1 MSDSAWQFLSVMVVQ
16 VAGVL
21 IVYLKLRKHR
31 EVLDKAVELSE
42 PTGNGFANE
51 VREALAEL
59 KTLGNRNYDIANE
72 AREEVRKH
80 IDDHYLAAYR
90 DEHRKKKKQ

>member
-16 VAGVL
+16 VAGV
-21 IVYLKLRKHR
+21 IVVYLKLRKSR
-31 EVLDKAVELSE
+31 QVLDKAVELAE

-59 KTLGNRNYDIANE
+59 KILVGRSHAIASE
-72 AREEVRKH
+72 AHDAIQQHKDE
-80 IDDHYLAAYR
+80 HYLAMFR
-90 DEHRKKKKQ
+90 EEHRKKKK